1 MTQPDAARAAESNAY
16 DRYVSTHVLTRKE
29 LPTTASIA
37 ARIPKLR
44 ALYGQ
49 YLPAAKSTPIL
60 DAGCGHGTLLH
71 WLQAEGFTCA
81 EGVDVSAEQVLLGR
95 SLGIQNLQ
103 VGSLE
108 DYLSQRPCTY
118 AVIFMRDVLE
128 HIPKSDVSAV
138 LDLCAL
144 SLQPGGILVIQV
156 PNADSPFF
164 GRIRYGDFTHQA
176 AYNKSSLS
184 QLFLLAGLE
193 PLDFKPAIVLPLT
206 FRTVRKWISWKF
218 FSFMYRAGLSAEL
231 GPGDYIVSMNIV
243 AVARKSA

>member
-1 MTQPDAARAAESNAY
+1 MEQPDAARVAESHAY
-16 DRYVSTHVLTRKE
+16 DRYVSTHVLTRKA
-29 LPTTASIA
+29 LPTTASVA

-44 ALYGQ
+44 ALYGR

-71 WLQAEGFTCA
+71 WLQAEGFAGA
-81 EGVDVSAEQVLLGR
+81 EGVDVSAEQIELGR
-95 SLGIQNLQ
+95 SLGIRNLH

-108 DYLSQRPCTY
+108 DHLRQRPGAY
-118 AVIFMRDVLE
+118 GAIFMRDVLE
-128 HIPKSDVSAV
+128 HIPRHDVCSV
-138 LDLCAL
+138 LGLCAR
-144 SLQPGGILVIQV
+144 SLHPEGVLVVQV

-193 PLDFKPAIVLPLT
+193 PFDFRPAMVLPLT
-206 FRTVRKWISWKF
+206 IRTARKWLSWKF
-218 FSFMYRAGLSAEL
+218 FSSMYRAGLSAEL

-243 AVARKSA
+243 AAARKPA